1 MEFRRKYLARMIH
14 LAAVGGLCLSG
25 GISVAHA
32 DTISL
37 GTVNANSGTGSM
49 APSQKSAPYQ
59 APTKTPLKATQPT
72 AVITRHY
79 IKNNVPL
86 SANYGSIAAVSP
98 SVSVVDPNGPGLME
112 NQGLTIRGLQD
123 GQFNV
128 TFDGIP
134 WGDSNDFT
142 HHSTSYFMSN
152 DIGAIDVNRGPGS
165 ASTIGDTTFGGTIA
179 IHSKD
184 PSTTPGIVPFLSAG
198 SFNTQVEGVQ
208 FDTGT
213 LKNYHDARAFLDIE
227 TLSSDGYLT
236 HSGQKRQ
243 NYFFK
248 VLRPIGDNT
257 VLSFV
262 AMHDQI
268 HQNIPIGATQAEI
281 NKYGWNYGLS
291 NDPTKQNYY
300 GYNYDN
306 ISTYFV
312 DVGLNTVFA
321 NGIQLD
327 NKLYTYGYNHHG
339 YNGADVN
346 GETPNGTYYGSNNV
360 PGQRMTMIYQS
371 VGDLLRLVQPIAIG
385 DLKYGIWYEHQWNT
399 RSQYEIDWTLGGA
412 LNQNAGK
419 AGPYGAT
426 DRLMYDTL
434 DSAQPYLQLDWHLGS
449 RLTLTPGVKYVW
461 FKRYLNAPVNQ
472 GSSTAPLVYSKTYS
486 DAVPS
491 IALHYKIASSWTAY
505 GQVAKGFLAPNLN
518 TFYAPDPAA
527 STVKPETTTN
537 YQAGTAYQTDRLT
550 LSGDVYYIDFNNKV
564 GSRTVAGHTLFYNQG
579 GVIYD
584 GVAGSATM
592 YVGGAALAPNLN
604 TFYAPDPAASTV
616 KPETT
621 TNYQAGTAYQTDRLT
636 LSGDVYYIDFNNKV
650 GSRTV
655 AGHTLFYNQGGVIY
669 DGVEGSATMYVGGGF
684 SGYVNGSINSAKTKD
699 THQWIAN
706 APKTTAAL
714 GVIYNQGPMYGS
726 LLDKYVGSRY
736 GDSGETQP
744 LVAYSVT
751 NLSLGYKL
759 NAGMAHPVDVR
770 LKINNLLDKKAIYA
784 LAGYTGAN
792 TPLYWTLPSRS
803 FDLSVSIKF

>member
-32 DTISL
+32 DAMSL
-37 GTVNANSGTGSM
+37 GTVSANSGTGST
-49 APSQKSAPYQ
+49 APSQKSAPHQ

-72 AVITRHY
+72 AVISRHY
-79 IKNNVPL
+79 IQNNVPL

-142 HHSTSYFMSN
+142 HHSTSYFMAN
-152 DIGAIDVNRGPGS
+152 DIGAINVNRGPGS
-165 ASTIGDTTFGGTIA
+165 ASTIGDATFGGTIA

-184 PSTTPGIVPFLSAG
+184 PSKTPGIVPFLSAG
-198 SFNTQVEGVQ
+198 SFNTQIEGVQ

-213 LKNYHDARAFLDIE
+213 MKHYHDARAFLDIE
-227 TLSSDGYLT
+227 TLSSKGYLT
-236 HSGQKRQ
+236 NSGQKRQ

-248 VLRPIGDNT
+248 ILRPIGDNT

-268 HQNIPIGATQAEI
+268 HQNVPIGATKAEI
-281 NKYGWNYGLS
+281 SQHGWNYGLS
-291 NDPTKQNYY
+291 SDPTKQNYY
-300 GYNYDN
+300 GYNYDK

-312 DVGLNTVFA
+312 DLGLKTIFA
-321 NGIQLD
+321 NGTQLD
-327 NKLYTYGYNHHG
+327 NKLYTYGYTHYG
-339 YNGADVN
+339 FNGADPN
-346 GETPNGTYYGSNNV
+346 GEQPNGTYYGANNV
-360 PGQRMTMIYQS
+360 PGQRMSMIYQS

-385 DLKYGIWYEHQWNT
+385 DLKYGIWFDHQWNT

-434 DSAQPYLQLDWHLGS
+434 DSAQPYLQLDWHLTS

-461 FKRYLNAPVNQ
+461 FKRSLNAPVNQ

-491 IALHYKIASSWTAY
+491 IALHYKIASDWTAY

-518 TFYAPDPAA
+518 TFYAPNPAA

-564 GSRTVAGHTLFYNQG
+564 GSRTVAGN
-579 GVIYD
+579 
-584 GVAGSATM
+584 
-592 YVGGAALAPNLN
+592 
-604 TFYAPDPAASTV
+604 
-616 KPETT
+616 
-621 TNYQAGTAYQTDRLT
+621 
-636 LSGDVYYIDFNNKV
+636 
-650 GSRTV
+650 
-655 AGHTLFYNQGGVIY
+655 TLFYNQGGVIY

-684 SGYVNGSINSAKTKD
+684 SGYVNGSINSAKEKT

-706 APKTTAAL
+706 APKATAAL
-714 GVIYNQGPMYGS
+714 GVIYNQGPVYGA

-736 GDSGETQP
+736 GDSGQTQS
-744 LVAYSVT
+744 LAAYSVAS
-751 NLSLGYKL
+751 LSLGYKL
-759 NAGMAHPVDVR
+759 DAGMPHPVDVR
-770 LKINNLLDKKAIYA
+770 LKIDNLLDKKAIYA
-784 LAGYTGAN
+784 LAGYTGGAN

-803 FDLSVSIKF
+803 FDLSVSTKF